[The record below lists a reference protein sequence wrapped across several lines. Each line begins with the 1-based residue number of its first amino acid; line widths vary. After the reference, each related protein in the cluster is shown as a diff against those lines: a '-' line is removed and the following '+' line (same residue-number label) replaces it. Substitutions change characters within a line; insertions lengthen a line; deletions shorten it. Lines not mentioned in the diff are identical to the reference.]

1 MPMYK
6 YYGLFS
12 HDEDGVSVSFPD
24 LKGCLT
30 CGDDLKE
37 AIEMAQ
43 DALGGYLLVS
53 EMDDNDDIPAPSLA
67 KDIQVP
73 EGNSLIFV
81 EVNTD
86 DLRKA
91 SYKEYIEVI
100 NGREVKVVEA
110 REKVGKA
117 WVTSKTYGEPNLD
130 VWAKKLIQVNED
142 MKAGRYAKDKS

>member
-1 MPMYK
+1 MPIYK

-30 CGDDLKE
+30 YGDDLKE
-37 AIEMAQ
+37 SIEMAQ

-53 EMDDNDDIPAPSLA
+53 EMDNDDIPAPSPA
-67 KDIQVP
+67 KAIQVP

-91 SYKEYIEVI
+91 V
-100 NGREVKVVEA
+100 
-110 REKVGKA
+110 
-117 WVTSKTYGEPNLD
+117 
-130 VWAKKLIQVNED
+130 
-142 MKAGRYAKDKS
+142 